1 MTKKHGRPSKFTKA
15 RRDRVIQAISA
26 GCTYQLAADFAGVT
40 RSTLWAW
47 LKKGEDP
54 KEKSY
59 HTFLNDIKRA
69 EAEGAMVHL
78 GNIQQASVKD
88 WKASAWMMERR
99 HGFHRDGVQNQQP
112 KEEAT
117 TLPSNMLELLR
128 EQAKDL
134 KRSMDKA
141 ESSQSWQ
148 AFAALQRQLLQV
160 VQQIRQI
167 EAEEGMGDEMDGL
180 TDEQLLSE
188 ITGAII
194 SLPPILR
201 QRLEANIQDLSNV
214 VAVIKEK

>member
-1 MTKKHGRPSKFTKA
+1 MTKKPGRPSKFTKA
-15 RRDRVIQAISA
+15 RRDRIIQAISA
-26 GCTYQLAADFAGVT
+26 GCTYQLAADYAGVT

-47 LKKGEDP
+47 LSKGEDP
-54 KEKSY
+54 KEKQF
-59 HTFLNDIKRA
+59 HTFLNDIKMA

-112 KEEAT
+112 KEESTA
-117 TLPSNMLELLR
+117 LPSNMLELLR
-128 EQAKDL
+128 QQAKDL

-214 VAVIKEK
+214 VAVIKEQ

>member
-1 MTKKHGRPSKFTKA
+1 
-15 RRDRVIQAISA
+15 
-26 GCTYQLAADFAGVT
+26 
-40 RSTLWAW
+40 
-47 LKKGEDP
+47 
-54 KEKSY
+54 
-59 HTFLNDIKRA
+59 
-69 EAEGAMVHL
+69 MVHL